1 MSNKIKTYIREKI
14 EPKERRKNSKNNDK
28 DIRTR
33 NVMTSNKV
41 VIKERRAIERGANN
55 RRLINPVINDRIRLE

>member
-1 MSNKIKTYIREKI
+1 
-14 EPKERRKNSKNNDK
+14 
-28 DIRTR
+28 
-33 NVMTSNKV
+33 MTSNKV